1 VSLDEFDLVLGTLP
15 IGTDNKRLH
24 PDRRLIRDVLL
35 CTRIDVLCVA
45 LKKCRLVPPNP
56 RPVIFINANT
66 LLLFIFNRI
75 DKSDPILERRTWAS
89 VAGTCTGWARICA
102 IFRRREGINFSGNE
116 QPFTSLRAIS
126 IPAVWKSVC
135 W

>member
-1 VSLDEFDLVLGTLP
+1 VSLDESDLVLGTLP
-15 IGTDNKRLH
+15 IGPDNKRLH

-56 RPVIFINANT
+56 RPGIFINANT
-66 LLLFIFNRI
+66 LSLFIFNRI

-89 VAGTCTGWARICA
+89 VAGTCTGGRESAPFFDAAR
-102 IFRRREGINFSGNE
+102 E
-116 QPFTSLRAIS
+116 LIS
-126 IPAVWKSVC
+126 PAMNSHLLP
-135 W
+135 